1 MKSKVFL
8 ERKSKIETKFK
19 MRLNKFVHI
28 QRNYLAIDI
37 KNKYPAAHIA
47 IAVPILALVVSWL
60 FASIGDITNAMD
72 TNKRLPRPL

>member
-1 MKSKVFL
+1 MVSTALHRRDACAPLQKLSPFGITIRLL
-8 ERKSKIETKFK
+8 EEVVPA
-19 MRLNKFVHI
+19 N
-28 QRNYLAIDI
+28 AADD
-37 KNKYPAAHIA
+37 AAHIA